1 MLVVADLLAP
11 WRSLRVLRRLAYV
24 CLDLVVAT
32 VYFPILVA
40 LVAATIGMA
49 SSVILLPV
57 AAATAWLAS
66 VCARGF
72 GRVERSRAAGLL
84 DVEVADPHPPL
95 VGAWWQRLR
104 SRATTASRWRELL
117 YFGVQML
124 VAPIAFALALTIWS
138 GSLALTLLPVA
149 RTALPDDTARFWLFD
164 VTGTG
169 AALLVGVVGV
179 VGLVVVAPWATMAIA
194 SLLARLVRA
203 LLGPGS
209 SEAYEAQV
217 QELQASRSAAVD
229 AAEAERRRIER
240 DLHDGAQQ
248 RLVALAMDL
257 GMAQERFDTD
267 PEGARALVTEAHQEA
282 KAALA
287 ELRDL
292 VRGFQPA
299 ILGDRGLDAAL
310 SPVIARLAIPVHLDV
325 RVDQRPPAAVES
337 AAYFIAVEALT
348 NVAKH
353 AGATR
358 ASVSIE
364 TAGSRLAIAITD
376 DGRGGA
382 DPALGTGLA
391 GLQERVQGLG
401 GRFQL
406 VSPTGGPTTLFVE
419 LPCAS

>member
-1 MLVVADLLAP
+1 MLPVASLLAP
-11 WRSLRVLRRLAYV
+11 WRSLRALRNLAYI

-32 VYFPILVA
+32 IAFPILA
-40 LVAATIGMA
+40 GLVATTIGLA
-49 SSVILLPV
+49 SSIILLPV

-66 VCARGF
+66 VTARGF
-72 GRVERSRAAGLL
+72 GRVERSRAALL
-84 DVEVADPHPPL
+84 DLDLADPHPPL
-95 VGAWWQRLR
+95 TGVWYRRLLAR
-104 SRATTASRWRELL
+104 FTTASRWRELL
-117 YFGVQML
+117 YFAVQML
-124 VAPIAFALALTIWS
+124 TAPIAFTLAIVLWS
-138 GSLALTLLPVA
+138 GSVALLILPAV
-149 RTALPDDTARFWLFD
+149 RPALPDETARFWLFD
-164 VTGTG
+164 VTSTG
-169 AALLVGVVGV
+169 QALAVGAVGAL
-179 VGLVVVAPWATMAIA
+179 GLVLVAPWATVAIG

-203 LLGPGS
+203 LLGPGRA
-209 SEAYEAQV
+209 EAMEAQV
-217 QELQASRSAAVD
+217 EELQASRSAAVE

-267 PEGARALVTEAHQEA
+267 PDGARALVADAHREA

-310 SPVIARLAIPVHLDV
+310 SPVIARLSVPVHLDV
-325 RVDQRPPAAVES
+325 RVDHRPSASVES
-337 AAYFIAVEALT
+337 AAYFIVVEALT

-353 AGATR
+353 AEATR
-358 ASVSIE
+358 ATVTIE
-364 TAGSRLAIAITD
+364 SGGGRLAIAVTD

-382 DPALGTGLA
+382 DPSGGTGLT
-391 GLQERVQGLG
+391 GLQERVRGLG

-406 VSPTGGPTTLFVE
+406 VSPTGGPTSLFVE